1 MLKGTIKFANK
12 EYDSIEGVLRAY
24 YYNTTGNELAY
35 YRGKILCLK
44 LEDRNESLYSNLVNQ
59 LNQIDESLEVK

>member
-1 MLKGTIKFANK
+1 MLKEKIKFANK

-35 YRGKILCLK
+35 YRGKILCLT
-44 LEDRNESLYSNLVNQ
+44 LEDSNESLYSNLVNQ
-59 LNQIDESLEVK
+59 IEQINELLEVE

>member
-24 YYNTTGNELAY
+24 YYNTTGNELAH
-35 YRGKILCLK
+35 YRGKIICLA
-44 LEDRNESLYSNLVNQ
+44 LEDTNESLYSNLVNQ
-59 LNQIDESLEVK
+59 LKQINEILEVK